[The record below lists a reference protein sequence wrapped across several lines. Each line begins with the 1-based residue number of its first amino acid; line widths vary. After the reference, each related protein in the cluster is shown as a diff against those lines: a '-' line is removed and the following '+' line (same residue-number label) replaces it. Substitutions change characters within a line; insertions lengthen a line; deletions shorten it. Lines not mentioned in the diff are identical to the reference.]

1 MRQKEKRMNAILEQ
15 ISKIG
20 IVPVVKI
27 DREEDALPLA
37 KALCAGGLPCA
48 EVTFRTSAAAGAI
61 KIMTENFPNMCVGA
75 GTVLNAEQVDA
86 AVAAGAKFIVSPGL
100 NPNTV
105 KYCIEKGVPI
115 TPGTSSPSDIE
126 QAIELGLDVVKFFP
140 AEQSGGLAKIKAMAA
155 PYVNMKF
162 MPTGG
167 VNAKNLTS
175 YLDFPKII
183 ACGGSWMVP
192 GDLINAGEWDKIEQL
207 TREAVQTMLGFELAH
222 IGINAANEEEA
233 LKAAN
238 RYGFLFGLPVKVGN
252 SSIFSGSMIEVM
264 KTPFKGTNGHI
275 AIRTNYI
282 ERAVNYLSTV
292 LGVEFEEPK
301 KDEKGKYKAIYL
313 KEEVGGFAIHLLQK

>member
-1 MRQKEKRMNAILEQ
+1 MNAILEQ
-15 ISKIG
+15 IQKIG
-20 IVPVVKI
+20 IVPVVVINDEK
-27 DREEDALPLA
+27 DAVPLA

-48 EVTFRTSAAAGAI
+48 EVTFRTAAAAGAI
-61 KIMTENFPNMCVGA
+61 KAMTEAFPNMCVGA

-126 QAIELGLDVVKFFP
+126 AAIELGLDVVKFFP

-167 VNAKNLTS
+167 INAKNITS

-192 GDLINAGEWDKIEQL
+192 GDLISAGEWDKIEQL

-222 IGINAANEEEA
+222 VGVNAENEEEA
-233 LKAAN
+233 MKAAN
-238 RYGFLFGLPVKVGN
+238 RFAFLFGMPAKVGN
-252 SSIFSGSMIEVM
+252 SSIFAGTALEVM
-264 KTPFKGTNGHI
+264 KSPYLGKNGHI

-282 ERAVNYLSTV
+282 DRAVNYMESV
-292 LGVEFEEPK
+292 LGVKFNEESAK
-301 KDEKGKYKAIYL
+301 RDAKGALKAIYL
-313 KEEVGGFAIHLLQK
+313 DEEIGGFAVHLVQK

>member
-1 MRQKEKRMNAILEQ
+1 MNAILEQ
-15 ISKIG
+15 IQKIG
-20 IVPVVKI
+20 IVPVVVINDEK
-27 DREEDALPLA
+27 DAVPLA

-48 EVTFRTSAAAGAI
+48 EVTFRTAAAAGAI
-61 KIMTENFPNMCVGA
+61 KAMTEAFPNMCVGA

-126 QAIELGLDVVKFFP
+126 AAIELGLDVVKFFP

-167 VNAKNLTS
+167 INAKNITS

-192 GDLINAGEWDKIEQL
+192 GDLISAGEWDKIEQL

-222 IGINAANEEEA
+222 VGVNAENEEEA
-233 LKAAN
+233 MKAAN
-238 RYGFLFGLPVKVGN
+238 RFAFLFGMPAKVGN
-252 SSIFSGSMIEVM
+252 SSIFAGSALEVM
-264 KTPFKGTNGHI
+264 KSPYLGKNGHI

-282 ERAVNYLSTV
+282 DRAVNYMESV
-292 LGVEFEEPK
+292 LGVKFNEESAK
-301 KDEKGKYKAIYL
+301 RDAKGALKAIYL
-313 KEEVGGFAIHLLQK
+313 DEEIGGFAVHLVQK